1 MKSLNKNL
9 STLLINKLITYINLI
24 NRLLT
29 TQVDLIIN
37 VIN

>member
-9 STLLINKLITYINLI
+9 STLLINKLITYTNLI
-24 NRLLT
+24 IRLLT
-29 TQVDLIIN
+29 TKVDLIIN